1 MNKNFLKQAQQLQI
15 RLNKVQEELE
25 DETVEATSGGG
36 AITVVCTGK
45 QVIRSVI
52 IEPAAVDPDDIGML
66 QDLVLTAVNDALAKS
81 QDLASDRISAI
92 TGGMKLPGM

>member
-1 MNKNFLKQAQQLQI
+1 MNKNFLKQAQQLQT

-45 QVIRSVI
+45 QVIRSVTI
-52 IEPAAVDPDDIGML
+52 DPAAVDPDDVGML
-66 QDLVLTAVNDALAKS
+66 QDLVLTAVNDALVKS
-81 QDLASDRISAI
+81 QDLASERISAI